1 MGNDYLYCLES
12 SYYYLLKIAIKS
24 VKKLILSERNVK
36 NLRVDLKRENFN
48 C

>member
-12 SYYYLLKIAIKS
+12 SYYLLKIAIKS